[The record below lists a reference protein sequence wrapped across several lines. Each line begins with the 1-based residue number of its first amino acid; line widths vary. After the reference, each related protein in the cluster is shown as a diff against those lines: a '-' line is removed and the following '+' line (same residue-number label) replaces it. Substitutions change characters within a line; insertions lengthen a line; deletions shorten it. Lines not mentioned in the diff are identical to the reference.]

1 LPRGESSITSKNAD
15 AGSMTTELFEAIREI
30 ADQSEQSIAEEFLRR
45 AAEGALTRD
54 ENPFTHFCV
63 YFAAYCN
70 AEVFIGHHKKSGLWL
85 FNGGH
90 IDKDELPGE
99 ALEREIGEEWG
110 LEISAAT
117 VGSPQLLTIT
127 EIDNR
132 TRQTCTRHYDIWYF
146 VALDKNSVIFDTE
159 KLVKEFYEAR
169 WMMLQQANTIVTDPA
184 TKKALAY
191 VEMVLSS
198 EAE

>member
-1 LPRGESSITSKNAD
+1 MTRKNAE
-15 AGSMTTELFEAIREI
+15 AGLMTTALFETIREI
-30 ADQSEQSIAEEFLRR
+30 AAHSDQPIAQEFLRR
-45 AAEGALTRD
+45 AAEGSLTRD
-54 ENPFTHFCV
+54 ENSHTHFCV

-90 IDKDELPGE
+90 IDRGELPGE

-110 LEISAAT
+110 LKISVAEI
-117 VGSPQLLTIT
+117 GSPQLLTIT
-127 EIDNR
+127 EIDNP

-146 VALDKNSVIFDTE
+146 IALARDSAIFDAE
-159 KLVKEFYEAR
+159 KLAEEFYEAR
-169 WMMLQQANTIVTDPA
+169 WMTLQQANTFVTDPA

-191 VEMVLSS
+191 LETLVPS
-198 EAE
+198 EAS